1 MKNKGFT
8 LVELIITITLIAIIS
23 VTIGVSMSGI
33 AEILHNWGF
42 EVTGSNNS
50 TNENVVKLLDAGIEV
65 KIGHNAENVVGSDI
79 VVYTAAISKD
89 NPELVH
95 AQELGIQTI
104 ERANFLGELTRCFEN
119 TVTIAGTHGKTTT
132 TSMVALCFLEALKDP
147 SVQVGAIL
155 PDINGNYGANYDYRA
170 VVEENWLFMGLYEW
184 TISRVSND
192 NRTAFYIHNNGNVHS
207 DYVNNYNAVRPVFY
221 IIEEVQ
227 IFEGADG
234 TEDNPYRIAI

>member
-1 MKNKGFT
+1 MGVNSSAKKWQAKIGLMYVSDYMYSASPKYWTYPGFT
-8 LVELIITITLIAIIS
+8 DA
-23 VTIGVSMSGI
+23 
-33 AEILHNWGF
+33 
-42 EVTGSNNS
+42 NN
-50 TNENVVKLLDAGIEV
+50 
-65 KIGHNAENVVGSDI
+65 
-79 VVYTAAISKD
+79 
-89 NPELVH
+89 
-95 AQELGIQTI
+95 
-104 ERANFLGELTRCFEN
+104 
-119 TVTIAGTHGKTTT
+119 
-132 TSMVALCFLEALKDP
+132 
-147 SVQVGAIL
+147 

-192 NRTAFYIHNNGNVHS
+192 NRTAFYIHNNGNVHN